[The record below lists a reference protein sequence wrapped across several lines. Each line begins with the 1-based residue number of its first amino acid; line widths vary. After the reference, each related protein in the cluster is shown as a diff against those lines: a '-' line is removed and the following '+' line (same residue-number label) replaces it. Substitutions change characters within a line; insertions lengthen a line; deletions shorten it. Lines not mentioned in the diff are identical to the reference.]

1 MEEQKLTSGR
11 ADAIIT
17 LLRENPG
24 VSMTLGDIG
33 DATNIPTEELAA
45 YLVDLTEKGAIDT
58 ETTVDGFDV
67 YRFPDESRRGTMI
80 PLP

>member
-1 MEEQKLTSGR
+1 MEEQKLTSDR

-24 VSMTLGDIG
+24 VSMTIGDIS
-33 DATNIPTEELAA
+33 DATNIPVEELAA
-45 YLVDLTEKGAIDT
+45 HLTELSGKGVIDS
-58 ETTVDGFDV
+58 ETTADGFDV
-67 YRFPDESRRGTMI
+67 YRFPDEQRRGTMI